1 MIREQNTVH
10 ILFDDTTLLHL
21 AFGFGVLPLQL
32 VFLLCQLLI
41 LGFQC
46 VEVGQLLEVLLSQG
60 LSCGLIENQGT
71 FMLAPER
78 CV

>member
-46 VEVGQLLEVLLSQG
+46 VEVGQLLKALL
-60 LSCGLIENQGT
+60 
-71 FMLAPER
+71 F
-78 CV
+78 